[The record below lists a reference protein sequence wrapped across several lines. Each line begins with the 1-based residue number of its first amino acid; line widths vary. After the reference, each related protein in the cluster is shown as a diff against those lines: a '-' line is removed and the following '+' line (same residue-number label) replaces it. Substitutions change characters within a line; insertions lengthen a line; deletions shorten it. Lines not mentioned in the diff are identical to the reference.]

1 MKKFLA
7 FLMII
12 VTLLTFSISAY
23 AAEVGFVPSI
33 TNKGAPEFAVV
44 IDETGK
50 EAIGYLYDSEGNVIA
65 VEYKDH
71 IVITSVAEADTSTE
85 IPDDAKTEL
94 KNVFQDLSAPN
105 AKLSEICPDLN
116 DLVAKKLGTDKTAD
130 DLVIRD
136 LFDLTALCDPLKT
149 ELPKD
154 GTTVDLNFK
163 VNVGSDDFITAMVY
177 VDGAWKLVPTTNNG
191 DGTITCSF
199 EEICPVAFLVPAEQ
213 GSSGIIADTPTG
225 ENATIVTGNNTT
237 TIALWSGVMVVSL
250 GLIITLCIVARRK
263 KG

>member
-12 VTLLTFSISAY
+12 VTLLTFSITAY

-33 TNKGAPEFAVV
+33 TNKGAPEFATV
-44 IDETGK
+44 IDETGGQV
-50 EAIGYLYDSEGNVIA
+50 IGYLYDSEGNIIA
-65 VEYKDH
+65 VEYQDH
-71 IVITSVAEADTSTE
+71 ILITSVSEADTSTE
-85 IPDDAKTEL
+85 IPDDARTEL
-94 KNVFQDLSAPN
+94 KNVFQELSAPD

-116 DLVAKKLGTDKTAD
+116 DLVANKLGTDKTAD

-136 LFDLTALCDPLKT
+136 LFDLTALCDPLKN

-154 GTTVDLNFK
+154 GTTADLNFK
-163 VNVGSDDFITAMVY
+163 VNVGPDDFITAMVY
-177 VDGAWKLVPTTNNG
+177 VDGVWKLVPTTNNG
-191 DGTITCSF
+191 DGTITCTF
-199 EEICPVAFLVPAEQ
+199 DEICPVAFLVPAEQ
-213 GSSGIIADTPTG
+213 GGNGIIIDTATG
-225 ENATIVTGNNTT
+225 ENATIVTGNSAK

-250 GLIITLCIVARRK
+250 GLIVTLCVISRRK